1 MFSLSWQRLLARI
14 VVLFFVGSVPLVAV
28 AKEVAGWIEMAK
40 IMPGNVEVR
49 AKLDTGAEISSL
61 HCLCSS
67 TFQRD
72 GQEWVRFSVADWK
85 GDVVEME
92 RPVVRRAIIKRHF
105 GASQE
110 RLVITMPICIGSVLK
125 EHEVS
130 VVDRGGLEY
139 SLLIGRNFMAGN
151 LLVDS
156 SVQYIRPPSCTKAP
170 TQ

>member
-14 VVLFFVGSVPLVAV
+14 VVLFFVASVPLVAV

-40 IMPGNVEVR
+40 IMPGNIEVR

-72 GQEWVRFSVADWK
+72 GQEWVHFSVKDWK

-110 RLVITMPICIGSVLK
+110 RLVITMPICIGGVLK

-156 SVQYIRPPSCTKAP
+156 GVQYILPPTCTDAP